1 MFILFTM
8 NLSSILIWNVRGLNN
23 KARCDY
29 VRDTVLSSKADIV
42 CLQETKVEAF
52 SAYLLLSACG
62 TEFDKCLT
70 LPANGTCGGIL
81 IAWKGAVCQ
90 AISSRIDIFSVSV
103 QFDGVNWWFT
113 DVYGPQEDE
122 NKIQFL
128 QELKDIRA
136 LCSGPWVLTGDFN
149 MIYQAADKNNSNMNR
164 ALMGRF
170 RSFLDDT
177 NITEVPLH
185 GRKYT
190 WSNERSSPTLV
201 RLDRVFCCSEWE
213 DIYSD
218 SLLQSASS
226 GFSDHCPL
234 ILKLSPNSEEEAVS
248 LRKFLAQ
255 TTWFLGCCH

>member
-1 MFILFTM
+1 MSGHL
-8 NLSSILIWNVRGLNN
+8 
-23 KARCDY
+23 
-29 VRDTVLSSKADIV
+29 
-42 CLQETKVEAF
+42 
-52 SAYLLLSACG
+52 
-62 TEFDKCLT
+62 
-70 LPANGTCGGIL
+70 
-81 IAWKGAVCQ
+81 
-90 AISSRIDIFSVSV
+90 SRIDIFSVSV

-234 ILKLSPNSEEEAVS
+234 ILRLSPNSEEEAVS